1 MFLTSRFFTVL
12 LVLHVLCYALA
23 LPLVGWKW
31 LIFPALAAV
40 ALPVLPRRLP
50 GKHPYRK
57 LWFAGFCFW
66 FYVTHF
72 VRFPHW
78 INYGLWVAL
87 GAYLGVYLPLFT
99 ACARRLYHWRLPRL
113 FYPVLGRRVFSP
125 VFRTL
130 AFLFSVTISWAAC
143 DVLRG
148 WVLSGFMMGS
158 AADVFWRDPIWLQT
172 ADLFGQWG
180 VSSFLAFLS
189 ACMVLIVSGLAWKF
203 NHKMSVDLVKTPLVC
218 LIFGLIFLLGYGDWR
233 LHQPNPNDP
242 CGTIA
247 LLQGDVPAALK
258 ITPELI
264 EKTDTTYSKLVQ
276 KVRMRGNVDL
286 VVYPEFIY
294 RDPVVFAEPNA
305 YQPPE
310 ILDEAGNPV
319 DPAVYQSWLEEASR
333 QSQQDLLNF
342 AHYGIGT
349 QFLAGCTTFYFGKD
363 RQEIYNSAILVGPQ
377 TEKLNLSS
385 EYHKMILVPFG
396 EYVPLVPTLRKWF
409 PKIEEFLPIASQDA
423 GNKPVCVTF
432 QTKEGCE
439 MRASLNICYESAL
452 SRLTRR
458 QIAGL
463 RKEGMEPDCIINLT
477 NNGWFGYSHETRMHE
492 ACGVLRAIENRKP
505 FLTAANWG
513 ITASINS
520 NGRILD
526 EVPAGKSQVLYTS
539 VQPDPRRTVFTAWG
553 GVLLWIPLAVM
564 AFAFSPSVSFRSF
577 RAKS

>member
-1 MFLTSRFFTVL
+1 MFLTSHFFTFL

-50 GKHPYRK
+50 GKHPYGK

-99 ACARRLYHWRLPRL
+99 ACARRLYHRRLPRL
-113 FYPVLGRRVFSP
+113 FYPILGRRVFSP

-130 AFLFSVTISWAAC
+130 AFLFSVTMSWAAC

-189 ACMVLIVSGLAWKF
+189 ACLVLIVCGVAWKSSR
-203 NHKMSVDLVKTPLVC
+203 KMNVELVKVPLVC
-218 LIFGLIFLLGYGDWR
+218 LIFGLMFLLGYGDWR
-233 LHQPNPNDP
+233 LHQPNPNAP

-247 LLQGDVPAALK
+247 LLQGDVPAALEN
-258 ITPELI
+258 TPELI
-264 EKTDTTYSKLVQ
+264 EKTDAAYLKLVEE
-276 KVRMRGNVDL
+276 VRKRGDVDL
-286 VVYPEFIY
+286 AVYPECIF
-294 RDPVVFAEPNA
+294 RSPVYFTEPNA
-305 YQPPE
+305 FQPSNIRNE
-310 ILDEAGNPV
+310 DGTPV
-319 DPAVYQSWLEEASR
+319 DSALYQSWLERASR
-333 QSQQDLLNF
+333 QSQEDLLNF
-342 AHYGIGT
+342 AHYVVRT
-349 QFLAGCTTFYFGKD
+349 QFLTGCSTFYYLQD
-363 RQEIYNSAILVGPQ
+363 RVEAHNSAIYVGPE
-377 TEKLNLSS
+377 TEKLDPAAA
-385 EYHKMILVPFG
+385 YHKMILVPFG
-396 EYVPLVPTLRKWF
+396 EYVPLVPTLQKWF
-409 PKIEEFLPIASQDA
+409 PDIDAGLPIGSQNA
-423 GNKPVCVTF
+423 GRKPVCVTF
-432 QTKEGCE
+432 KTKDGKELH
-439 MRASLNICYESAL
+439 ASLSICYESAL

-458 QIAGL
+458 QIAGP
-463 RKEGMEPDCIINLT
+463 RKEGVEPDCIINLT
-477 NNGWFGYSHETRMHE
+477 NNGWFRYSHETRMHE

-513 ITASINS
+513 ITASINA
-520 NGRILD
+520 NGRILG

-539 VQPDPRRTVFTAWG
+539 IQIDPRRTVFTAWG

-564 AFAFSPSVSFRSF
+564 AFAFNPSVSFRSF